1 MRIKT
6 KAISYLL
13 LSLFTGAL
21 MPIMLDLAKG
31 MNLFEFFMLTYL
43 IATPFAL
50 LITKAAGRR
59 NDAVAM
65 LKDKKMLGLTV
76 AVGLL
81 SYLPIGFFIMF
92 AERFVSAS
100 LATVVFRTSPLLML
114 IFLPILLKERLS
126 INQIAAL
133 LLAFVGIFIAMS
145 AGGFSISGGPD
156 ALIILFLAFGALAYA
171 LGGVLAKRYMFDMA
185 SGISTFNIS
194 LFVLFAALFAA
205 TGFRFSPLN
214 LAEIIAIVYVAVANN
229 VIGFYTYFIAFRSL
243 KTTLVTNTYFF
254 SPFLTFLFAGL
265 ILGEAIKVYYII
277 IALLVIAGL
286 LIQRIDVKGGTYA
299 QKQKNRV
306 VTIFDV
312 TSAFTGTNEPA
323 IYDVIKSGGRV
334 LAIKMRNDNYN
345 DAKNMTL
352 QDSEFSKYGA
362 VIFGDGDGKFL
373 GAEEKNY
380 VREMLGAGE
389 DESVIMGAGKTDEIE
404 ELLTRIGERIGMEGE
419 RKAVG
424 EYKHL

>member
-229 VIGFYTYFIAFRSL
+229 V
-243 KTTLVTNTYFF
+243 
-254 SPFLTFLFAGL
+254 
-265 ILGEAIKVYYII
+265 
-277 IALLVIAGL
+277 
-286 LIQRIDVKGGTYA
+286 
-299 QKQKNRV
+299 
-306 VTIFDV
+306 
-312 TSAFTGTNEPA
+312 
-323 IYDVIKSGGRV
+323 
-334 LAIKMRNDNYN
+334 
-345 DAKNMTL
+345 
-352 QDSEFSKYGA
+352 
-362 VIFGDGDGKFL
+362 
-373 GAEEKNY
+373 
-380 VREMLGAGE
+380 
-389 DESVIMGAGKTDEIE
+389 
-404 ELLTRIGERIGMEGE
+404 
-419 RKAVG
+419 
-424 EYKHL
+424 